1 MIKISETSKSNLR
14 RPWRRRISNQLAA
27 FAAIM
32 LFASTQIGT
41 TDSANDGV
49 EPNTRV
55 VAQNTL
61 AEVNG
66 MQLEKNTMANQT
78 SANKPS
84 NTSPGSK
91 KRKGLKLDLFLFRR

>member
-1 MIKISETSKSNLR
+1 MTNINETTKSNLR
-14 RPWRRRISNQLAA
+14 RPWRRRISNQLAG

-41 TDSANDGV
+41 TDFANDGV

-55 VAQNTL
+55 VAQNVL
-61 AEVNG
+61 ADVNG
-66 MQLEKNTMANQT
+66 TQLEKNTLADQT
-78 SANKPS
+78 SADTSKNA
-84 NTSPGSK
+84 SPGSK